1 MGGLPLRTGIRMTAI
16 GVALLSG
23 FSGAM
28 AAGSSSVTPEK
39 GPTKSLS
46 TSMLLDKLPL
56 TSQQQKFAWQDI
68 SIQARTEDIPIG
80 FAPEVGGVAPS
91 ALMTYP
97 VPLTTSSKVPKLR
110 RYQYVLLANNKLLI
124 INPEDRKV
132 VDIITN

>member
-1 MGGLPLRTGIRMTAI
+1 
-16 GVALLSG
+16 
-23 FSGAM
+23 M
-28 AAGSSSVTPEK
+28 AAGSSSPIARE
-39 GPTKSLS
+39 GADEIAIA
-46 TSMLLDKLPL
+46 SMLQDKLPL

-68 SIQARTEDIPIG
+68 IIQARSEDIPIG

-110 RYQYVLLANNKLLI
+110 RYQYTLLANNKLLI

-132 VDIITN
+132 VDIITH

>member
-1 MGGLPLRTGIRMTAI
+1 MHTGIRMTVV
-16 GVALLSG
+16 GVAFLSG
-23 FSGAM
+23 FSVAM
-28 AAGSSSVTPEK
+28 AAGSSSPIARE
-39 GPTKSLS
+39 GADEIAIA
-46 TSMLLDKLPL
+46 SMLQDKLPL

-68 SIQARTEDIPIG
+68 IIQARSEDIPIG

-110 RYQYVLLANNKLLI
+110 RYQYTLLANNKLLI

-132 VDIITN
+132 VDIITH

>member
-1 MGGLPLRTGIRMTAI
+1 MHTGIRMTVV
-16 GVALLSG
+16 GVAFLSG
-23 FSGAM
+23 FSVAM
-28 AAGSSSVTPEK
+28 AAGSSSPTPEK
-39 GPTKSLS
+39 GPTKLLS
-46 TSMLLDKLPL
+46 TSMLQDKLPL

-68 SIQARTEDIPIG
+68 IIQARSEDIPIG

-110 RYQYVLLANNKLLI
+110 RYQYTLLANNKLLI

-132 VDIITN
+132 VDIITH